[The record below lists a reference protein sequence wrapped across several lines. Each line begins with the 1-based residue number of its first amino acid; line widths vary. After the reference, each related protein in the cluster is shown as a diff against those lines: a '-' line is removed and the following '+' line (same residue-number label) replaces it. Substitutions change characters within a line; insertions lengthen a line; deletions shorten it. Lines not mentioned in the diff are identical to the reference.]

1 MSGFTIR
8 SPFRGLFNGS
18 GAAGPRRLI
27 IIGGLTVLALGAV
40 ALISF
45 RDNSSSQQTV
55 VAKAPRVDP
64 LPGGPH
70 TTPVYSDLALRE
82 EQEKAAKAAAL
93 GLSSVAAMPG
103 GGNTVAPPPATA
115 ASTQPVIV
123 PQVPP
128 MPPFHPATAGT
139 PPVAQ
144 PLGTPPA
151 RGNNDDQTKAY
162 SAAIAALLA
171 GWGSKPQQ
179 TEIILPPQSEQAAGG
194 MGPGGIDPNAAGSGA
209 ARRQVSYTE
218 GRDGASSAPIPNAR
232 RIPQVI
238 MPAGRG
244 VYGRTVL
251 AASSDQGG
259 PVVVEALSGPIAG
272 DRMTGG
278 FERRDDRLVVHLDSI
293 TLQDGT
299 VQRIEALVIAPDTM
313 ETAVASSVDQH
324 YFSRFVLPVAAAF
337 VQGLGQAI
345 SQSNST
351 VIASPFGGATAFQN
365 LNLNQQLGVAA
376 GVAAGQFGAAVK
388 EAAPKGPTVKMD
400 ANVNVGVVFLA
411 PLEVGGDH

>member
-1 MSGFTIR
+1 MSGFTIGLPLR
-8 SPFRGLFNGS
+8 RLFNGS

-27 IIGGLTVLALGAV
+27 IIGGLTFLALGAV

-45 RDNSSSQQTV
+45 HDNSSSQQTV

-70 TTPVYSDLALRE
+70 TTPVYSDLARRE
-82 EQEKAAKAAAL
+82 AQEKAAKAAAL

-103 GGNTVAPPPATA
+103 GGTAVPPPPPAVA
-115 ASTQPVIV
+115 ATQGIIT

-128 MPPFHPATAGT
+128 MPPPYHPPATPLAAPQLT
-139 PPVAQ
+139 PQ
-144 PLGTPPA
+144 PA
-151 RGNNDDQTKAY
+151 RNNNDDQTKVY
-162 SAAIAALLA
+162 SAAIASLFA

-179 TEIILPPQSEQAAGG
+179 TEVILPPQSEQATAGT
-194 MGPGGIDPNAAGSGA
+194 GPGGIDQNGAGSGA
-209 ARRQVSYTE
+209 ARRQVSYAD
-218 GRDGASSAPIPNAR
+218 GRDGASPAPIPNAR
-232 RIPQVI
+232 RLPQVI

-324 YFSRFVLPVAAAF
+324 YVSRFVLPVAAAF

-365 LNLNQQLGVAA
+365 LNLDQQLGVAA
-376 GVAAGQFGAAVK
+376 GVAAAQFGAAVK

-411 PLEVGGDH
+411 PLVVGGDR

>member
-8 SPFRGLFNGS
+8 SPFGRLFNGV

-27 IIGGLTVLALGAV
+27 IIGGLTVLALGVV
-40 ALISF
+40 ALVSF
-45 RDNSSSQQTV
+45 HGNSSSPATV
-55 VAKAPRVDP
+55 VARAPRVDP

-70 TTPVYSDLALRE
+70 TTPVYSELALRE
-82 EQEKAAKAAAL
+82 AQEKAAKAAAL
-93 GLSSVAAMPG
+93 GLSSVAEMPG
-103 GGNTVAPPPATA
+103 GGSTAVAPPPAVA
-115 ASTQPVIV
+115 TQPVI
-123 PQVPP
+123 
-128 MPPFHPATAGT
+128 A
-139 PPVAQ
+139 
-144 PLGTPPA
+144 PPA
-151 RGNNDDQTKAY
+151 PIALPYHPPAAPLAAQQTTTQPARNANNDDQTKVY
-162 SAAIAALLA
+162 SAAIASLFA

-179 TEIILPPQSEQAAGG
+179 TEIILPPQSEQSTAGRATG
-194 MGPGGIDPNAAGSGA
+194 GPDQNASGA
-209 ARRQVSYTE
+209 RQQVSYSQ
-218 GRDGASSAPIPNAR
+218 GRDGESSAPVPNAR
-232 RIPQVI
+232 RIPQVL

-251 AASSDQGG
+251 AVSSDQGG

-324 YFSRFVLPVAAAF
+324 YVSRFVLPVAAAF

-345 SQSNST
+345 AQSNST

-365 LNLNQQLGVAA
+365 LNLDQQLGVAA
-376 GVAAGQFGAAVK
+376 GVAAAQFGAAVK

-411 PLEVGGDH
+411 PLVVGGDR

>member
-1 MSGFTIR
+1 MSGFPIR
-8 SPFRGLFNGS
+8 SPFGRLFNGS

-27 IIGGLTVLALGAV
+27 IIGGLTVLALGVV

-45 RDNSSSQQTV
+45 HDNSPSAPPTV
-55 VAKAPRVDP
+55 VARAPRVDP

-70 TTPVYSDLALRE
+70 ATPVYSDLALRE
-82 EQEKAAKAAAL
+82 AQEKAAKAAAL
-93 GLSSVAAMPG
+93 GLSSVAEMPG
-103 GGNTVAPPPATA
+103 GGNAVAPPPPAGA
-115 ASTQPVIV
+115 VAQPVIAL
-123 PQVPP
+123 PTPP
-128 MPPFHPATAGT
+128 PYHPPAT
-139 PPVAQ
+139 
-144 PLGTPPA
+144 PLAAPQLTTLPA
-151 RGNNDDQTKAY
+151 RNNNNDDQTKVY
-162 SAAIAALLA
+162 SAAIASLLA

-194 MGPGGIDPNAAGSGA
+194 TGPGGIDQNAAGSGA
-209 ARRQVSYTE
+209 ARRQVSYAD
-218 GRDGASSAPIPNAR
+218 GRDGASPAPIPNAR
-232 RIPQVI
+232 RLPQVL

-251 AASSDQGG
+251 AVSSDQGG

-324 YFSRFVLPVAAAF
+324 YLSRFVLPVAAAF

-376 GVAAGQFGAAVK
+376 GVAASQFGAAVK

-411 PLEVGGDH
+411 PLVVGGDH